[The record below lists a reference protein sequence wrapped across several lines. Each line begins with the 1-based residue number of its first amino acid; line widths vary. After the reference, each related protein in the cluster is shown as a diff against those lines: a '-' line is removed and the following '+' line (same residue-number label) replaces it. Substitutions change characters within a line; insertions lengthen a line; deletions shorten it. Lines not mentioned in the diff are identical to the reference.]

1 MIKKIILIIF
11 ISIITAILT
20 GFYLKSTGDVIMG
33 DRFIGVAV
41 LAIAFILMPLFIFYR
56 SKGKKFKDYMLTKE
70 NLDKMRNKK
79 GQRPEN
85 E

>member
-1 MIKKIILIIF
+1 MKKFIIFIF

-20 GFYLKSTGDVIMG
+20 GFYIKSTGNELTG
-33 DRFIGVAV
+33 DRIIGIAV
-41 LAIAFILMPLFIFYR
+41 LSIAFILMPLFIFYR
-56 SKGKKFKDYMLTKE
+56 SKGKKFKDYMLTQE

>member
-1 MIKKIILIIF
+1 MLKKIILIIF
-11 ISIITAILT
+11 ISIIIAILT
-20 GFYLKSTGDVIMG
+20 GFYIKSTGNELTG
-33 DRFIGVAV
+33 DRIIGIAV
-41 LAIAFILMPLFIFYR
+41 LSIAFVLMPLFIFYR

-70 NLDKMRNKK
+70 NLDKMRNNK

>member
-1 MIKKIILIIF
+1 MMKKIILIIF
-11 ISIITAILT
+11 VGIITAILT
-20 GFYLKSTGDVIMG
+20 GFYIKSTGHELTG
-33 DRFIGVAV
+33 DRIIGIAV
-41 LAIAFILMPLFIFYR
+41 LSIAFILMPLFIYYR
-56 SKGKKFKDYMLTKE
+56 SKGKKFKDYMLTQE